1 MKKELISMNTQNNN
15 CLALSIRKEYRLT
28 VVRNAAVKM
37 IKISSKILLSILAL
51 NIINLIV

>member
-1 MKKELISMNTQNNN
+1 MKKELISMNTQKNN

-28 VVRNAAVKM
+28 VVKNVAVKM
-37 IKISSKILLSILAL
+37 VKVSSKILLSILAL

>member
-1 MKKELISMNTQNNN
+1 MNTQKNN

-28 VVRNAAVKM
+28 VVKNVAVKM
-37 IKISSKILLSILAL
+37 VKVSSKILLSILAL

>member
-1 MKKELISMNTQNNN
+1 MNTQKNN